1 MKLTFETV
9 GNTSVELETSTPKTA
24 IEALAFFHSLP
35 TACPIDDEPT
45 IFSHRSPDG
54 NDYYELLST
63 GSRPF
68 ACQIHQK
75 KDSDAMYCK
84 NVWTI
89 YDHAIGQRITVW
101 ENGALTE
108 QGQNYVAGRP
118 VGAPQFVTNLLAKT
132 QAANGKPLTKPAAG
146 KLIKSLDDEFNKKG
160 AAILSY
166 LADQPVTKDA
176 PPSAEFAKVS
186 DWLAD
191 TDSAAYKVLQWVAAQ
206 EL

>member
-1 MKLTFETV
+1 
-9 GNTSVELETSTPKTA
+9 
-24 IEALAFFHSLP
+24 
-35 TACPIDDEPT
+35 
-45 IFSHRSPDG
+45 
-54 NDYYELLST
+54 
-63 GSRPF
+63 
-68 ACQIHQK
+68 
-75 KDSDAMYCK
+75 MYCK